1 MIFNKIDT
9 YTSEQEQ
16 EVDYLAALYSKIG
29 YKTIK
34 ISATKRLN
42 INKIESMME
51 NKLSMFFGHSGV
63 GKSTLINT
71 IAPNLNLKTSDIS
84 NHHQQGIH
92 TTTFSE
98 IFSLPRGMKLI
109 DTPGIKGF
117 GVVDM
122 QAEEIGNYFPEFLS
136 LKSEC
141 KFHNCLHQRE
151 PQCAVIQAFEE
162 GNIAESRYKSYL
174 QMLENDITF
183 R

>member
-1 MIFNKIDT
+1 MTYVYDFSRILCSVIMKNADIFFVNYADTSVKI
-9 YTSEQEQ
+9 YWMQIYAWF
-16 EVDYLAALYSKIG
+16 VWW
-29 YKTIK
+29 TIK
-34 ISATKRLN
+34 N
-42 INKIESMME
+42 IRNK
-51 NKLSMFFGHSGV
+51 
-63 GKSTLINT
+63 KST
-71 IAPNLNLKTSDIS
+71 NLNLKTSDIS